1 MQVVKIQDIE
11 HKGKKRIALIFDYD
25 VKLIAVIKNIE
36 GYKYSGSKKIWHY
49 PATQQTLG
57 IIKQTL
63 QNARIAFEEENLDL
77 PPALNEET
85 SAKVKQYVQ
94 WLKSKRYSD
103 STIKTYTDALKA
115 FLKFYRDK
123 PIAEITNDDVVVFN
137 NEFILKYKLSASYQN
152 QVVNAI
158 KLFFR
163 TVQNRAIDVEQ
174 IHRPKKPFKLP
185 SILSLEEVEGMLNSL
200 DNIKHKTMLALI
212 YQGGLRRSE
221 LLNMQV
227 PDVDSKRMLITI
239 RNAKGNKDR
248 IVPLGETALGLL
260 RLYYKSYKPKQ
271 YLFEGQKGSRYT
283 ESSLEEVFHKAK
295 DLAKI
300 NKNVSLHTL
309 RHSYATHLLEGGV
322 NLRYIQELLGHKSP
336 KTTQLYTHVSSE
348 GLGRVTSPL
357 EKLKLKK

>member
-11 HKGKKRIALIFDYD
+11 HRGKKRIALIFDYD
-25 VKLIAVIKNIE
+25 AKLIAVIKNIE
-36 GYKYSGSKKIWHY
+36 GYKYSSSKKLWHY
-49 PATQQTLG
+49 PATQETLNA
-57 IIKQTL
+57 IKQKL
-63 QNARIAFEEENLDL
+63 EGVASVIEEKFDL
-77 PPALNEET
+77 PPTLNEEA

-115 FLKFYRDK
+115 FLKFYQDK

-185 SILSLEEVEGMLNSL
+185 SILSLEEVEAMLNSL
-200 DNIKHKTMLALI
+200 DNIKHKAMLALI

-248 IVPLGETALGLL
+248 IVPLSETALGLL
-260 RLYYKSYKPKQ
+260 RLYYKNHKPKQ
-271 YLFEGQKGSRYT
+271 YLFEGQKGGRYT

-348 GLGRVTSPL
+348 GLGKVTSPL